1 MIIKIRDIIAPH
13 FWNNFNSRKTN
24 QIFEGGRNSTKT
36 SMISIKIVNCCLE
49 YDNCS
54 AVALRNHKTDLRK
67 SVYKEIKR
75 ACKRLGLIEKIDYTA
90 TVSPMEIKFN
100 NGNTVYFAGRRRF

>member
-13 FWNNFNSRKTN
+13 FWNNFNSKKTN

-49 YDNCS
+49 HENCS

-75 ACKRLGLIEKIDYTA
+75 ACKRLGLIEKIDT
-90 TVSPMEIKFN
+90 KFVLIDN
-100 NGNTVYFAGRRRF
+100 KKIEKKEFRNLNRPSDI